1 MSGQY
6 FDNLVYCVGTS
17 MAKDSWVDEI
27 RKKYELPD
35 FLPPM
40 HMLPQRK
47 EVLKRM
53 HQMYPDD
60 LLIAKEL
67 IKEME
72 KEK

>member
-1 MSGQY
+1 MSSQY
-6 FDNLVYCVGTS
+6 FESLVHCVGKE
-17 MAKDSWVDEI
+17 MAKESWVNEI
-27 RKKYELPD
+27 RKTYELPY

-47 EVLKRM
+47 DILKRM

-72 KEK
+72 TV

>member
-6 FDNLVYCVGTS
+6 FENLVRCVGS
-17 MAKDSWVDEI
+17 DMAKDSWVNEI
-27 RKKYELPD
+27 RKKYGLPD

-72 KEK
+72 KE